1 VAEDRYLQMMVPV
14 FDLAHAPVRV
24 LSAAPR
30 SRNRLMRLHHVCLA
44 GLLGLLAAC
53 GNERSGEDEAAPVA
67 KAPAN
72 AAATSYAE
80 CMAAANRQ
88 ASRAE
93 NVVKASECLRLPD
106 APPPGSTLP
115 AGVPALPPI
124 AGHGVPQGAEQE
136 IRSVYTTL
144 AEADCRTLSVDEESA
159 SSVQRCPGVG
169 GYALNAADGDAR
181 MSIDVITPDGK
192 AHPLHFWSVVTHAFS
207 SLGPRA
213 EWRVRGEQPI
223 ALIVRVNASED
234 PENTE
239 RYTSYLAVAKITP
252 TRICVTDRI
261 GPAANANEEAR
272 RAADASASRPCA
284 PEAQMR

>member
-1 VAEDRYLQMMVPV
+1 
-14 FDLAHAPVRV
+14 
-24 LSAAPR
+24 
-30 SRNRLMRLHHVCLA
+30 MRLHHVCLA

-53 GNERSGEDEAAPVA
+53 GQEGARQDEAATA
-67 KAPAN
+67 AAN
-72 AAATSYAE
+72 APGASAGTTYAE

-88 ASRAE
+88 ARRAE
-93 NVVKASECLRLPD
+93 NVVKASECLRLAD

-115 AGVPALPPI
+115 AGVPALPPT
-124 AGHGVPQGAEQE
+124 AGHGVAQPAEQE

-192 AHPLHFWSVVTHAFS
+192 AHPLNYWSVITHAFS

-252 TRICVTDRI
+252 TQICVTDRI
-261 GPAANANEEAR
+261 RPAANANEEAR

-284 PEAQMR
+284 REAQMQ